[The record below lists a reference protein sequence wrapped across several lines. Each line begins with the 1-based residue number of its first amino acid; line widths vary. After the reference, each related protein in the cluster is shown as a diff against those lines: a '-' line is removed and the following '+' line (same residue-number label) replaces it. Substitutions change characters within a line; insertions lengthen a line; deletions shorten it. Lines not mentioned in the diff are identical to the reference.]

1 MRTAHKFAMASEHVR
16 ADMVAAGE
24 FPQLSQ
30 RYQVMAVPKT
40 VINETTSFEGAVPE
54 DIFLQRVLEVAGS

>member
-1 MRTAHKFAMASEHVR
+1 MASEHVR
-16 ADMVAAGE
+16 ADMVAVGE

-40 VINETTSFEGAVPE
+40 VINETTSFEGAVSE
-54 DIFLQRVLEVAGS
+54 DIFLQRVLEAAAV

>member
-16 ADMVAAGE
+16 ADMVAVGE

-40 VINETTSFEGAVPE
+40 VINETTSFEGAVSE
-54 DIFLQRVLEVAGS
+54 DIFLQRVLEAAAV